1 MVRLS
6 RRPRSSRHSPAPWL
20 RELTELA
27 SVFVTVGAVHLL
39 STAVLHQP
47 AGPLVL
53 MGSGVALVRLRAH
66 RRAGRQRPAARGDR
80 LTAPPGRDARILWR
94 IRTTVHDTP
103 GSLAALCGS
112 LSRLKVNILAID
124 LSPLGETVADEL
136 VLAAPADL
144 AAPDLVTAVNS
155 GHGTEVWISRADTR
169 DLTDLPTRVLDLAAD
184 VAVDPSALPEA
195 LHELYRDCEISW
207 LPEPDVSHCGSAPG
221 TGAPGTGAPGTG
233 APGTGAPGT
242 GAPGIRAT
250 DGGATGT
257 GATDGVDGTTMRVRD
272 PRGGVLLLS
281 RAQRPFS
288 PAELAR
294 ARALA
299 AIAAVSVPAR

>member
-6 RRPRSSRHSPAPWL
+6 RRPRSFRHSPAPWL
-20 RELTELA
+20 RELAELA

-53 MGSGVALVRLRAH
+53 MGSGVALVGTASVVRLRAH

-80 LTAPPGRDARILWR
+80 LTAPPGRDARTLWR

-136 VLAAPADL
+136 VVAAPAHL

-221 TGAPGTGAPGTG
+221 TGAPGTGAP
-233 APGTGAPGT
+233 
-242 GAPGIRAT
+242 
-250 DGGATGT
+250 DG